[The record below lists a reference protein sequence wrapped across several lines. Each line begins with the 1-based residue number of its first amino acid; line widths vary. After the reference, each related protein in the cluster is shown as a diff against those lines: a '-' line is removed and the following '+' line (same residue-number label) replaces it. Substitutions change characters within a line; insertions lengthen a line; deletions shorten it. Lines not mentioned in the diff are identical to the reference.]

1 MAAPPPAA
9 STDPRKAAA
18 MRCGTTFGWAG
29 LTLVVLGVLLIL
41 LLHVLPP
48 SSQVN
53 PVTKTISEY
62 ALGANRWIFD
72 LALFALATGTV
83 GVLVGLV
90 RARVTR
96 AFGAASLLV
105 LTWAVCLVLLVVF
118 QKYDYAADSG
128 VGLGGRI
135 HRMATLVGFLSL
147 PVGALLVSGGDGPE
161 ARRAR
166 RWTRTTSVVAL
177 LSFGPLCW
185 AVAQGLLTGVA
196 WWGGVP
202 AGRRGAGDGAHRD
215 GRVGHPRLVGR
226 RGGPS
231 GPARRGFSRPAGR
244 PSARQSRRHPAR
256 AVSAVHCGTR

>member
-196 WWGGVP
+196 WWGVFPLGAVERVMALTEMAVLATLGWWAVA
-202 AGRRGAGDGAHRD
+202 AGRADRRGAGSAGLPAD
-215 GRVGHPRLVGR
+215 
-226 RGGPS
+226 
-231 GPARRGFSRPAGR
+231 PARDSLG
-244 PSARQSRRHPAR
+244 
-256 AVSAVHCGTR
+256 GTPLVQ